1 MKERTITLTEAQQL
15 LEHLSEHPAEETLII
30 THNEQPVLT
39 LMSYQ
44 AHQALLAN
52 VASLQTMLEIM
63 LGGEKTETPRPAKT
77 TVLVE
82 KQTSWEEFKSEVG
95 WE

>member
-15 LEHLSEHPAEETLII
+15 LENLGEHFAEDTLII
-30 THNEQPVLT
+30 THNDQPVLT

-52 VASLQTMLEIM
+52 VESLQTMLEIM
-63 LGGEKTETPRPAKT
+63 LGGEKTETPRPAKA

-82 KQTSWEEFKSEVG
+82 KHTSWEEFKSEVG